1 MKQETNHSF
10 ERLWKFFFSRFMLA
24 TMLLACTFST
34 VCSQQQEKTESK
46 HLFENQ
52 MAPLL
57 DGMGDHHFETS
68 SDDTLV
74 ARYFD
79 QGIML
84 SYGFNHAEAER
95 TFRQIAMLD
104 PDNAMAWWGVALVL
118 GPNINMPMMPDA
130 IPKAWKALQKAE
142 ELKGNA
148 SQREQDYINALSKRY
163 QENPPEDRTALDE
176 AYAEAM
182 GKLAEKYPND
192 LDARTLYA
200 EALMDLHPWDY
211 WTKDGEPRP
220 WTPEILEVL
229 EYVLERNPEH
239 PGANHL
245 YIHATEA
252 SKTPEK
258 ALESADRLRKAVP
271 GAGHLVHMP
280 SHTYIRVGKYHEG
293 TLANERAVQADNE
306 YVTQCRQQGIYPL
319 GYVPHNHHFL
329 WATAT
334 MEGREQTSMA
344 AAYSTAEHV
353 NTDMMREPGFGTL
366 QHFRVIPLYGSV
378 RFGRWE
384 EILDYPEPAV
394 DLIYPRGVWHY
405 ARGMA
410 FVGKG
415 QLQDAETELK
425 KLKAIASDDTLKEI
439 TIWDINTTQELMQ
452 IGYRVLEGEI
462 AAQTGDFDSAIR
474 LLREAVEIENT
485 LAYNEPPDWFFPVRH
500 NLGAIML
507 EADKPAQA
515 EQVYREDLEEFPNNG
530 WSLFGL
536 YESLRVQGRASEA
549 EVVKEQ
555 FEEAWKYADVE
566 LSSSRIL

>member
-1 MKQETNHSF
+1 MKKQSRNGVVNVQWVSTVAVLLLLVAGISGPAFSQQETDKND
-10 ERLWKFFFSRFMLA
+10 
-24 TMLLACTFST
+24 
-34 VCSQQQEKTESK
+34 
-46 HLFENQ
+46 HLFEEQ

-57 DGMGDHHFETS
+57 DGMGDHHFETLA
-68 SDDTLV
+68 DDKRV
-74 ARYFD
+74 VRYFD

-95 TFRQIAMLD
+95 TFRQVALLD

-118 GPNINMPMMPDA
+118 GPNINMPMQPDA
-130 IPKAWKALQKAE
+130 VPKAWEAIQKAQALQA
-142 ELKGNA
+142 NA
-148 SQREQDYINALSKRY
+148 TQRERDYINALSRRY
-163 QENPPEDRTALDE
+163 AENPLEDRSVLDQ

-192 LDARTLYA
+192 LDAWTLYA

-211 WTKDGEPRP
+211 WAKDGTPRP
-220 WTPEILEVL
+220 WTPRILEVL
-229 EYVLERNPEH
+229 EYVLERNSEH

-258 ALESADRLRKAVP
+258 ALASANRLRKAVP

-280 SHTYIRVGKYHEG
+280 SHTYIRVGNYHEG
-293 TLANERAVQADNE
+293 TLANQRAVEADNE

-334 MEGREQTSMA
+334 MEGREQVSME

-366 QHFRVIPLYGSV
+366 QHYRVIPLYGSV
-378 RFGRWE
+378 RFGRWD
-384 EILDYPEPAV
+384 EILSYPQPDQ
-394 DLIYPRGVWHY
+394 DLIYPRGAWHY

-415 QLQDAETELK
+415 QLEKAETELN
-425 KLKAIASDDTLKEI
+425 KLKTIAADERLKEI

-452 IGYRVLEGEI
+452 IGSRVLEGEI
-462 AAQTGDFDSAIR
+462 AARKENYERAVT
-474 LLREAVEIENT
+474 LLQEALEIET
-485 LAYNEPPDWFFPVRH
+485 QLAYNEPPDWFFPVRH
-500 NLGAIML
+500 NLGAIL
-507 EADKPAQA
+507 LKANKPDEA
-515 EQVYREDLEEFPNNG
+515 EQVYRADLEEFPDNG

-536 YESLRVQGRASEA
+536 WQSLKAQGKTKEA
-549 EVVKEQ
+549 AEIQQKFEQ
-555 FEEAWKYADVE
+555 AWKYADVE
-566 LSSSRIL
+566 LKSSRVM